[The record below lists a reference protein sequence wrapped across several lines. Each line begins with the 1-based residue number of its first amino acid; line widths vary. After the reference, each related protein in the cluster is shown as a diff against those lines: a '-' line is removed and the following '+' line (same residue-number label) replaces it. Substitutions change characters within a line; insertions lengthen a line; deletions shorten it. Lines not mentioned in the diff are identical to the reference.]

1 MLAGEVRGEV
11 ASRHNGK
18 KSCQCRLTV
27 EIEGELVS
35 TCAGL
40 ELQRA
45 QRSVSL
51 GGFPAAQLKNMFFNA
66 LGYRRNDE
74 GDCAEVA
81 MMAEKLDAKD
91 ASAGRNY
98 LISVAH
104 FPPKQLY
111 FTDKQVRF
119 SRKTA
124 LGTTDYTAVYPGVP
138 AAVVHARA
146 QAIRAGM
153 PPAEALALQL
163 PAAPARLSPGG
174 RVSRGGKRLVEE
186 LCGVALVDGA
196 LVGGRALDDGSPTH
210 AVPKLARPPG
220 ASSIGTGKRE
230 KFARSLLGQLDGGR
244 AAEKEVKRLEG
255 EFEAAAER
263 SGDLAAELAD
273 TKAQVRAL
281 TEKLAEVNLE
291 KDRLAAAAVGDARA
305 LRDALARCARAND
318 AHEAALKQVAAA
330 RAAHADFTPWR
341 TRMLANTRGLGK
353 LVRELTT
360 FRSLS
365 AFKTFFD
372 VALDGQGCTRA
383 GWAGQA
389 ARLDYWYAP
398 KHNGSASAAA
408 SARAPT
414 DGGKWP
420 QQLNPLKPGGLDSPF
435 EACFLTMATLRLGLR
450 VDDAA
455 VLFGISSGSA
465 SSIFNTWVPFISRAL
480 TGITPWPDGATVA
493 ANLPRKF
500 KEKLARTTH
509 SKRCRIIIDCTE
521 FEIQV
526 PNDDNMRKLY

>member
-1 MLAGEVRGEV
+1 MALVLLAMAALSGRPTSGNKACMCKLRVLVDGEY
-11 ASRHNGK
+11 
-18 KSCQCRLTV
+18 
-27 EIEGELVS
+27 VS
-35 TCAGL
+35 TCARFP
-40 ELQRA
+40 LQHA

-51 GGFPAAQLKNMFFNA
+51 AGFPLASLRNMLYCR
-66 LGYRRNDE
+66 LGYDKE
-74 GDCAEVA
+74 SEQDQAEVEMIA
-81 MMAEKLDAKD
+81 ARLTEEKD
-91 ASAGRNY
+91 GRNY
-98 LISVAH
+98 LLSIAH
-104 FPPKQLY
+104 FPPAQLR
-111 FTDKQVRF
+111 FTAKQVSLVRT
-119 SRKTA
+119 TA
-124 LGTTDYTAVYPGVP
+124 SGKPAALTAICPSVP
-138 AAVVHARA
+138 AEVVHARV
-146 QAIRAGM
+146 QLMRDGM
-153 PPAEALALQL
+153 PPKDALAAQL
-163 PAAPARLSPGG
+163 PPAQPRLSPDG
-174 RVSRGGKRLVEE
+174 RVYRGDKRLVEQVLGIDE
-186 LCGVALVDGA
+186 SPSRGA
-196 LVGGRALDDGSPTH
+196 EPKLRRSADATTVGTGKRAARFRRLSAALDDGR
-210 AVPKLARPPG
+210 AR
-220 ASSIGTGKRE
+220 E
-230 KFARSLLGQLDGGR
+230 Q
-244 AAEKEVKRLEG
+244 EVKRLEG

-273 TKAQVRAL
+273 TKEQVRAL

-291 KDRLAAAAVGDARA
+291 KDRLAAAVEGNDRA
-305 LRDALARCARAND
+305 LRDALASRARAD
-318 AHEAALKQVAAA
+318 GARETALEQVAAA
-330 RAAHADFTPWR
+330 RAAAADFTPWR

-408 SARAPT
+408 SARAPA

-493 ANLPRKF
+493 ARLPRKF